1 MTLRLPK
8 RWILLIFALFAL
20 LLLFSRFYN
29 VDRTAR
35 FVWDESSDL
44 VRMHQIF
51 DEKNLT
57 LIGPISEDGNK
68 VFGSLTYYMLLP
80 FTILGNFDPLSPT
93 LGAAFW
99 GVVTAF
105 LVVYLA
111 ARVNKNILLFILPI
125 AVFWYPL
132 VETGRWAWNPNLI
145 PFWVTLALIFYLRK
159 SIFSK
164 FLSGAFMGLALHH
177 HYLSGFAI
185 LGMALVI
192 LFTRPKKIKARE
204 FFSFSAGAFLAILPF
219 VVFDLTHPPGL
230 FLSRILYFNYL
241 GGPGEKVSLLKNL
254 VSVVDGTFG
263 YFTQSNLFKAGLF
276 ASWLALIYTDIK
288 SRSKALPFAAVFLVQ
303 ILGLLFV
310 KDFYVHYVLPA
321 VPFFLLYLIYP
332 RKALGKTLSYLSL
345 SVLLLSSL
353 FSFPKQI
360 TKVTWEGDIASV
372 KYMARTIEQKI
383 KENDLKN
390 ANLAVLSSP
399 DPNTYGR
406 RFRDLLLLKGVNLR
420 TKEEYQISDA
430 LFVITTANSEALRTD
445 PAYEMNSFRNGPLVE
460 SWEVPD
466 SEWRIFLF
474 SKPI

>member
-8 RWILLIFALFAL
+8 RWLLLIFVLFAL

-29 VDRTAR
+29 VDKTAR
-35 FVWDESSDL
+35 FIWDESSDL

-51 DEKNLT
+51 NEKNLT

-99 GVVTAF
+99 GVVTAI
-105 LVVYLA
+105 LIVYLA

-164 FLSGAFMGLALHH
+164 FLSGALMGLALHH
-177 HYLSGFAI
+177 HYLSGFAALGLALMI
-185 LGMALVI
+185 LL
-192 LFTRPKKIKARE
+192 TSPKEIKMKE

-219 VVFDLTHPPGL
+219 IVFDLTHPPGL

-241 GGPGEKVSLLKNL
+241 GGPGEKASLLKNL
-254 VSVVDGTFG
+254 VSIVDGTFG
-263 YFTQSNLFKAGLF
+263 YFTQSNLFKAVLF
-276 ASWLALIYTDIK
+276 ISWLALIYTDIK
-288 SRSKALPFAAVFLVQ
+288 NRSKALPFAGVFLVQ

-332 RKALGKTLSYLSL
+332 RKALGKTLSYISLSL
-345 SVLLLSSL
+345 LLLSSL

-372 KYMARTIEQKI
+372 KYITSIIEQKI
-383 KENDLKN
+383 KEDDLKN

-406 RFRDLLLLKGVNLR
+406 RFRDLLLLKGVSLR
-420 TKEEYQISDA
+420 TKEEYQITDA
-430 LFVITTANSEALRTD
+430 LFVVTTDNSEALRAD
-445 PAYEMNSFRNGPLVE
+445 PAYEMNYFRNGPLVKK
-460 SWEVPD
+460 WEVPD
-466 SEWRIFLF
+466 SDWRIFLF
-474 SKPI
+474 SRPI

>member
-466 SEWRIFLF
+466 SEWIIFLF

>member
-1 MTLRLPK
+1 
-8 RWILLIFALFAL
+8 
-20 LLLFSRFYN
+20 
-29 VDRTAR
+29 
-35 FVWDESSDL
+35 
-44 VRMHQIF
+44 
-51 DEKNLT
+51 
-57 LIGPISEDGNK
+57 
-68 VFGSLTYYMLLP
+68 
-80 FTILGNFDPLSPT
+80 
-93 LGAAFW
+93 
-99 GVVTAF
+99 
-105 LVVYLA
+105 
-111 ARVNKNILLFILPI
+111 
-125 AVFWYPL
+125 
-132 VETGRWAWNPNLI
+132 
-145 PFWVTLALIFYLRK
+145 
-159 SIFSK
+159 
-164 FLSGAFMGLALHH
+164 MGLALHPH
-177 HYLSGFAI
+177 SLSGSAI
-185 LGMALVI
+185 LGMTLVI
-192 LFTRPKKIKARE
+192 LLTRPKKIKARE

-241 GGPGEKVSLLKNL
+241 GGPGEKASLLKNL